1 MNNDK
6 NYGKL
11 ENKTLLSKKVVIKG
25 LLTFIGDKVYN
36 TVITIYI

>member
-11 ENKTLLSKKVVIKG
+11 ENKTLLSKKVVIK
-25 LLTFIGDKVYN
+25 DNKQ
-36 TVITIYI
+36 VIDFYRG

>member
-11 ENKTLLSKKVVIKG
+11 ENKTLLSKKIVTK
-25 LLTFIGDKVYN
+25 DNK
-36 TVITIYI
+36 

>member
-11 ENKTLLSKKVVIKG
+11 ENKTLLSKKVVIK
-25 LLTFIGDKVYN
+25 DNK
-36 TVITIYI
+36 